1 MANIKHTI
9 VRLTR
14 TLPEVL
20 VYYLLVLAVAGFL
33 FAYFEDKS
41 LFDSFWWACV
51 TGLTIG
57 YGDMV
62 PATVGGKI
70 VALFL
75 MHIVPLVI
83 IPLIIAHLLT
93 DVMGD
98 KDVFATEDQEQ
109 LKRDVDSIKKA
120 LGIEDAGDTPA
131 AEAEEGDNA
140 AISNEVAGASR
151 R

>member
-1 MANIKHTI
+1 MRDIKHTI

-20 VYYLLVLAVAGFL
+20 VYYVIVLLVSGSF
-33 FAYFEDKS
+33 FSYFEEKPV
-41 LFDSFWWACV
+41 FDSFWWACV

-62 PATVGGKI
+62 PVTLGGKI

-93 DVMGD
+93 DVMD
-98 KDVFATEDQEQ
+98 DTDVFTIEDQEQ
-109 LKRDVDSIKKA
+109 LKRDVASIKKA
-120 LGIEDAGDTPA
+120 LGIDEASDERV
-131 AEAEEGDNA
+131 AEGNKNN
-140 AISNEVAGASR
+140 SEV
-151 R
+151 

>member
-1 MANIKHTI
+1 MADVKHTI

-20 VYYLLVLAVAGFL
+20 IYYVLVLAVSGLL
-33 FAYFEDKS
+33 FSYFEEKP
-41 LFDSFWWACV
+41 LFDSLWWACV

-62 PATVGGKI
+62 PATLEGKI

-98 KDVFATEDQEQ
+98 TDVFPVEDQEK
-109 LKRDVDSIKKA
+109 LKQDIAIIKKA
-120 LGIEDAGDTPA
+120 LGIDEITEDV
-131 AEAEEGDNA
+131 AESDKLSLRAQQD
-140 AISNEVAGASR
+140 SKT
-151 R
+151 